1 MELDAKVVVDL
12 VNSNVDTNKPY
23 SPFLCDCRC
32 LLRRFL
38 RVQVV
43 HVYREGNRCVDALAR
58 WGSTMNEDFVVF
70 GSLPSPDVLYLANMD
85 IAGMYLNRITE
96 TSLTSS
102 VR

>member
-1 MELDAKVVVDL
+1 
-12 VNSNVDTNKPY
+12 
-23 SPFLCDCRC
+23 
-32 LLRRFL
+32 
-38 RVQVV
+38 
-43 HVYREGNRCVDALAR
+43 
-58 WGSTMNEDFVVF
+58 MNEDFVVF

>member
-1 MELDAKVVVDL
+1 M
-12 VNSNVDTNKPY
+12 
-23 SPFLCDCRC
+23 
-32 LLRRFL
+32 
-38 RVQVV
+38 
-43 HVYREGNRCVDALAR
+43 DALAR

-70 GSLPSPDVLYLANMD
+70 GSPPSPDVLYLANMD